1 MAVGSAAS
9 IQAWGTSLA
18 YSLNSTGYCSG
29 GNCNLLGTDLEVI
42 SPATDAFYTPNA
54 TYPNFIYD
62 VIYEVKIAKTAFA
75 AGFGSLEVPYIHA
88 SPSKLG
94 TNTIYAEPGVC
105 PGEIG
110 DRVWHDQDGDTVQ
123 DAGEPGIGSVQVK
136 LYQDNGDGYFDITT
150 DLLIG
155 ARTTSAAGAYL
166 FSDLAPND
174 YFVDVVDATVPAGY
188 RITTYNDP
196 TSVIN
201 LDQGESHLTADFG
214 YGLGAPIGDYVW
226 EDLNHDG
233 IQDAGEPGVAGVT
246 VNLLDGSGALLLTT
260 TTNDIGAY
268 LFLNRP
274 AGSYQVEFVLPAGY
288 SFTPQGQGGNPIKD
302 SDADPVTGR
311 TIVFTTN
318 ATPDLNRDAGLVGQG
333 AIGDFVWYDA
343 NGDGIEDVGE
353 PGIANVTLDLYR
365 EGIKLASTVTDAD
378 GGYLFTNLPLGQL
391 HG

>member
-1 MAVGSAAS
+1 MPSSSATIATALEVLDIKVDYLTSTTGTPSGYASLGVTGGEGQVIMGSAAS
-9 IQAWGTSLA
+9 IQAWGTSLE
-18 YSLNSTGYCSG
+18 YSLNATGYCSG
-29 GNCNLLGTDLEVI
+29 GNCNLFGTDLEVN

-88 SPSKLG
+88 SPSKVG

-123 DAGEPGIGSVQVK
+123 DAGEPGIGGVQVK
-136 LYQDNGDGYFDITT
+136 LYQDNGDGYFDSTT
-150 DLLIG
+150 DTLLG
-155 ARTTSAAGAYL
+155 TRTTSAAGAYL

-201 LDQGESHLTADFG
+201 LDEGESHLTADFG
-214 YGLGAPIGDYVW
+214 YGLGAPIGDFVW

-233 IQDAGEPGVAGVT
+233 IQDAGEPGVEGVT
-246 VNLLDGSGALLLTT
+246 VRLLNGSGALLVTT
-260 TTNDIGAY
+260 TTDAIGAY
-268 LFLNRP
+268 LFPNRAGRQLPGGVRP
-274 AGSYQVEFVLPAGY
+274 AGRLCLHRAGAGRQ
-288 SFTPQGQGGNPIKD
+288 PGQG
-302 SDADPVTGR
+302 
-311 TIVFTTN
+311 
-318 ATPDLNRDAGLVGQG
+318 
-333 AIGDFVWYDA
+333 
-343 NGDGIEDVGE
+343 
-353 PGIANVTLDLYR
+353 
-365 EGIKLASTVTDAD
+365 
-378 GGYLFTNLPLGQL
+378 
-391 HG
+391 